1 MFAPIP
7 TEYLPSRSL
16 QLPDWSISPTQQRY
30 GTLVEV
36 GETLLKA
43 VMPWVKLGEVCYI
56 LPQEIPAEVISI
68 SADYVMLSPFSSAQG
83 LRCGQWVRSSG
94 SEYTIALD
102 DSLLGMMVDGLGC
115 PLKGQK
121 GLKKI
126 TEYRS
131 LYAAP
136 PDPMARSLIEQ
147 PMPMGVRAL
156 DGVLTCGIGQRV
168 GIFAAAGGGKSTLLS
183 MLCDGAQADVVV
195 LALVGERGR
204 EVREFT
210 ELVLSPQAREKSV
223 IVVATSER
231 PALER
236 LKASWTATTIAEY
249 FRDKGLNV
257 LLMVDSLTRYARA
270 AREVGL
276 AAGEPPVA
284 GGYPPSLFAQLP
296 RLLERAGPG
305 AKGSITGIYTVLVE
319 GDNHNEPVADEV
331 RSLIDGHIVL
341 SRKLGESNHY
351 PAIDVG
357 ASVSRVMHMVTTSR
371 HRALSGKLRRMMSL
385 YREIE
390 LLVRVGEYQPGHDSE
405 SDEALQR
412 WPLIKEFLCQ
422 STDERCDFNHT
433 LALLEQVVG
442 G

>member
-1 MFAPIP
+1 MFAP
-7 TEYLPSRSL
+7 LPATPLPQRQF
-16 QLPDWSISPTQQRY
+16 QLPDWKISPTQQRY
-30 GTLVEV
+30 GRLVEV
-36 GETLLKA
+36 GETLLKV
-43 VMPWVKLGEVCYI
+43 VMPWVGLGEICYI
-56 LPQEIPAEVISI
+56 LPAELPAEVVSI
-68 SADYVMLSPFSSAQG
+68 SGEHALLSPFSSTHG
-83 LRCGQWVRSSG
+83 LRCGQWVRSGG
-94 SEYTIALD
+94 SEYTIELD
-102 DSLLGMMVDGLGC
+102 NSLLGMMVDGLGR
-115 PLKGQK
+115 PLGKQER
-121 GLKKI
+121 LKKV
-126 TEYRS
+126 TERRS
-131 LYAAP
+131 LYAAA
-136 PDPMARSLIEQ
+136 PDPMSRSLIEQ

-156 DGVLTCGIGQRV
+156 DGVLTFGVGQRV

-183 MLCDGAQADVVV
+183 MLCDGAMADVTV

-210 ELVLSPQAREKSV
+210 ELVLSPEARAKSV

-249 FRDKGLNV
+249 FRDQGLNV

-276 AAGEPPVA
+276 AAGEPPVS
-284 GGYPPSLFAQLP
+284 GGFPPSMFAQLP
-296 RLLERAGPG
+296 RLLERAGP
-305 AKGSITGIYTVLVE
+305 AATGSITGIYTVLVE

-357 ASVSRVMHMVTTSR
+357 ASVSRVMHMVTSDR
-371 HRALSGKLRRMMSL
+371 HRALAGKLRRMMSL

-390 LLVRVGEYQPGHDSE
+390 LLVRVGEYQPGQDPE
-405 SDEALQR
+405 SDEALRR
-412 WPLIKEFLCQ
+412 WPHIRAFLCQ
-422 STDERCDFNHT
+422 ATDERCDYQQT
-433 LALLEQVVG
+433 LSLLEHVVEG
-442 G
+442 

>member
-1 MFAPIP
+1 MFTPFSPFTLP
-7 TEYLPSRSL
+7 TRQL
-16 QLPDWSISPTQQRY
+16 QLPVWNITPNQQRY
-30 GTLVEV
+30 GRLIEV

-43 VMPWVKLGEVCYI
+43 VMPWASLGEVCYI
-56 LPQEIPAEVISI
+56 LPQDLPAEVVSI
-68 SADYVMLSPFSSAQG
+68 SGEHALLSPFSSAHG

-94 SEYTIALD
+94 TEYTLALD
-102 DSLLGMMVDGLGC
+102 DSLLGMMVDGLGR
-115 PLKGQK
+115 PLPGQ
-121 GLKKI
+121 GALKKVS
-126 TEYRS
+126 ERRS
-131 LYAAP
+131 LYADA
-136 PDPMARSLIEQ
+136 PDPMSRALIAH
-147 PMPMGVRAL
+147 PMPTGVRAM
-156 DGVLTCGIGQRV
+156 DGVLTFGIGQRI

-183 MLCDGAQADVVV
+183 MLCSGAVVDVTV

-210 ELVLSPQAREKSV
+210 ELVLSPEARQKSV

-276 AAGEPPVA
+276 AAGEPPVS
-284 GGYPPSLFAQLP
+284 GGFPPSMFAQLP
-296 RLLERAGPG
+296 RLLERAGP
-305 AKGSITGIYTVLVE
+305 ASVGSITGIYTVLVE
-319 GDNHNEPVADEV
+319 GDNHNEPVSDEV

-341 SRKLGESNHY
+341 SRKLAESNHY

-357 ASVSRVMHMVTTSR
+357 ASVSRVMHMVTQER
-371 HRALSGKLRRMMSL
+371 HRALAGKLRRMMSL

-390 LLVRVGEYQPGHDSE
+390 LLVRVGEYQPGEDPE
-405 SDEALQR
+405 SDEALRR
-412 WPLIKEFLCQ
+412 WPQIRAYLCQ
-422 STDERCDFNHT
+422 ATNERCNYQQS
-433 LALLEQVVG
+433 LSLLQQVVEG
-442 G
+442 

>member
-1 MFAPIP
+1 MLFPQRKAL
-7 TEYLPSRSL
+7 LPDYPLR
-16 QLPDWSISPTQQRY
+16 LPDWKITPSQQRY
-30 GTLVEV
+30 GRLVEV

-43 VMPWVKLGEVCYI
+43 VLPWVGLGEICYI
-56 LPQEIPAEVISI
+56 LPERIPAEVVSI
-68 SADYVMLSPFSSAQG
+68 SGEFAMLSPFSTAHG
-83 LRCGQWVRSSG
+83 LHCGQWVLSG
-94 SEYTIALD
+94 GEAYAIELD
-102 DSLLGMMVDGLGC
+102 DSLLGMMVDGLGR
-115 PLKGQK
+115 PLGAQAR
-121 GLKKI
+121 LKKVA
-126 TEYRS
+126 ERRS
-131 LYAAP
+131 LYAEA
-136 PDPMARSLIEQ
+136 PDPMSRSLISE
-147 PMPMGVRAL
+147 PLPLGVKAL

-183 MLCDGAQADVVV
+183 MLCDGAQADVTV

-210 ELVLSPQAREKSV
+210 ELVLSPEARKKSV
-223 IVVATSER
+223 IVVATSEK

-276 AAGEPPVA
+276 AAGEPPVS
-284 GGYPPSLFAQLP
+284 GGFPPSMFAQLP
-296 RLLERAGPG
+296 RLLERAGPA

-357 ASVSRVMHMVTTSR
+357 ASVSRVMHMITTDS
-371 HRALSGKLRRMMSL
+371 HRAYAGKLRRMMSL

-390 LLVRVGEYQPGHDSE
+390 LLVRVGEYQPGQDPE
-405 SDEALQR
+405 SDEALRR
-412 WPLIKEFLCQ
+412 WPKIKEFLCQ
-422 STDERCDFNHT
+422 PTRERCDYQQT
-433 LALLEQVVG
+433 LMLLQKVVEG
-442 G
+442 